1 MDQIYQ
7 HFINSGLSPDQ
18 ARANAEAA
26 ANALPLPFDIP
37 NYTAPGQ
44 VDTFGDTAV
53 EMMREPWAQAK
64 ADWSQVGPSGR
75 GLLAAGSAGINS
87 LMALGGG
94 GAGLLSEAVPDIGG
108 RGADQ
113 NELAFA
119 RDFMGFGDAYAGAGI
134 GRGVNALDDLVD
146 AGADGLGYA
155 SRGAAD
161 LARRIEIDPNA
172 VGSMGGN
179 VRLRPQAD
187 APFDMQ
193 RGMGDNGGPRL
204 AGLLDTTANLPPHS
218 RPEWAGAAENRTTP
232 YPRYDPARGAPDR
245 MQRLTSM
252 LDDPQHKIHDTV
264 NSYVGK
270 GQSLRGDDW
279 YNTEELRAW
288 FTDELGED
296 NASEEDNAF

>member
-94 GAGLLSEAVPDIGG
+94 GACIRRQAEIIHFQTA
-108 RGADQ
+108 
-113 NELAFA
+113 
-119 RDFMGFGDAYAGAGI
+119 
-134 GRGVNALDDLVD
+134 DLVADGGVLGAAGGALLADVSAQSREAAAQLVAD
-146 AGADGLGYA
+146 AGDLLADHVDVGA
-155 SRGAAD
+155 QRDGAAD
-161 LARRIEIDPNA
+161 AC
-172 VGSMGGN
+172 
-179 VRLRPQAD
+179 
-187 APFDMQ
+187 
-193 RGMGDNGGPRL
+193 
-204 AGLLDTTANLPPHS
+204 
-218 RPEWAGAAENRTTP
+218 AGARVLAVCC
-232 YPRYDPARGAPDR
+232 APVSLFIREFTGRKHDFGLHFGIELL
-245 MQRLTSM
+245 LT
-252 LDDPQHKIHDTV
+252 H
-264 NSYVGK
+264 
-270 GQSLRGDDW
+270 
-279 YNTEELRAW
+279 
-288 FTDELGED
+288 
-296 NASEEDNAF
+296 